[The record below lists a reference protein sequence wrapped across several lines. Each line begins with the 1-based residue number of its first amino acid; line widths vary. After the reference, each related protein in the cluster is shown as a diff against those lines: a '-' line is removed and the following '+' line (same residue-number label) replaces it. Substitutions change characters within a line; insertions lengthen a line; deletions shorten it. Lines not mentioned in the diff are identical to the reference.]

1 MIISKKNKFLY
12 VKTLKTGSTT
22 SEFIIS
28 KYLSEKYF
36 TTSLYE
42 EEIYRKKYHK
52 YNNPAVGI
60 NFNDLF
66 SYEYYSTLYR
76 YLKFLLKKN
85 PKPTFFIIKRKFT
98 PHMSLKKILANYQE
112 ALNYSYITSIRN
124 PITNLFSYY
133 NWQKKRKIE
142 SSDAKSKTYA
152 NFDKFVKENAY
163 SFFSQQLG
171 ILGDNLSAYDFV
183 IKYEDFENNLNQF
196 GETYL
201 DKKNLGSLLKD
212 IHFKKTAHENQTIN
226 LSKDS
231 LDIILNASK
240 PIINKFYKNDL
251 LSDASIKIN

>member
-1 MIISKKNKFLY
+1 M
-12 VKTLKTGSTT
+12 
-22 SEFIIS
+22 
-28 KYLSEKYF
+28 
-36 TTSLYE
+36 
-42 EEIYRKKYHK
+42 
-52 YNNPAVGI
+52 A
-60 NFNDLF
+60 
-66 SYEYYSTLYR
+66 
-76 YLKFLLKKN
+76 
-85 PKPTFFIIKRKFT
+85 
-98 PHMSLKKILANYQE
+98 
-112 ALNYSYITSIRN
+112 
-124 PITNLFSYY
+124 
-133 NWQKKRKIE
+133 KKRKIE

>member
-1 MIISKKNKFLY
+1 MLAKDTREQWKRTIKLSVIISKKNKFLY

-60 NFNDLF
+60 NFNVLF

-85 PKPTFFIIKRKFT
+85 PKPTFFII
-98 PHMSLKKILANYQE
+98 
-112 ALNYSYITSIRN
+112 
-124 PITNLFSYY
+124 
-133 NWQKKRKIE
+133 KRKIE

-251 LSDASIKIN
+251 LSDASIKINQLNKRITAKNYT